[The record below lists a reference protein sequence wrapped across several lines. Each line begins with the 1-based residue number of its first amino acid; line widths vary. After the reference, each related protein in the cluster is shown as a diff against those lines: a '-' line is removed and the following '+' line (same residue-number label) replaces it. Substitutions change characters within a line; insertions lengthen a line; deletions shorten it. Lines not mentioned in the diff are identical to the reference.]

1 MEFERGVGGAALAND
16 VDRLRRLLAKGRDPD
31 EAAGGAGLTPL
42 MYAARKVRDAQRAGC
57 TARPQP
63 VGRLTDAGA
72 PKGHLEA
79 CRVLV
84 EYGADPARR
93 TAGGATCLHRAA
105 YMGHRDI
112 VELLLRHG
120 AEAGAR
126 DSDGKSAWDKANE
139 RGHGGLRD
147 LLAGG

>member
-1 MEFERGVGGAALAND
+1 MLISASGRAAQPLRLTRVARRCPCCLKPAPAQVDLDEMEFERGIGGAALAND

-72 PKGHLEA
+72 PK
-79 CRVLV
+79 
-84 EYGADPARR
+84 
-93 TAGGATCLHRAA
+93 
-105 YMGHRDI
+105 
-112 VELLLRHG
+112 
-120 AEAGAR
+120 
-126 DSDGKSAWDKANE
+126 
-139 RGHGGLRD
+139 
-147 LLAGG
+147 